1 MPLHHLHSAG
11 YTVLLTGHSLGAGVA
26 AVLASLL
33 RPLLPGVRC
42 IGFATPSSLAGEAL
56 LEESRSFV
64 TSVILRCDAVPR
76 ATIGS
81 CRRLLHHLADFDS
94 HRGGRIWSR
103 DLKRDGLGLWQRAA
117 QQLCGTA
124 PMRPV
129 NLVRVLPA
137 PKLRAPSVGGT
148 GGATEDGAGA
158 IGVVK
163 AAISVD
169 VRIGVRLF
177 LDSARIAGTT
187 TTAMAEGTDVEQA
200 RTTSS
205 TRCPPPTGGPSV
217 GVALL
222 LGPAVGLTLRVNRH
236 AVADD
241 DCGHDG
247 VNATNADADGDEGEP
262 TTEVATAPAA
272 APLDTTP
279 GDSANGGSAQLAA
292 TEAAAAP
299 SESAALVPTSTGGA
313 PPPEEP
319 PPLHVP
325 GRVLHL
331 YHLHGVYRGA
341 WLPGAASDFAPLS
354 TIRLAPHM
362 LSDHKCDS
370 YLAALKS
377 CRSAMHAPSPPPRW
391 VPYDEAGDTCACCAS
406 PFAWEQ
412 QDPLGPT
419 ADAADAPVG
428 TGGALPSTPKRD
440 EAAAVQADRTA
451 RSAAQ
456 QACARHHCRA
466 CGRVVCDGCSRRQ
479 QCLPQFGI
487 CTPARCCDACFFRM

>member
-1 MPLHHLHSAG
+1 MPLHHLHSSG
-11 YTVLLTGHSLGAGVA
+11 YAVLLTGHSLGAGVA

-42 IGFATPSSLAGEAL
+42 IGFATPSSLAGEVL

-187 TTAMAEGTDVEQA
+187 TTVMAEGTDVEQA

-272 APLDTTP
+272 ALSARRRVTRPTVEARSLRPRRRPRRHRSRPL
-279 GDSANGGSAQLAA
+279 SSRRAR
-292 TEAAAAP
+292 AAP
-299 SESAALVPTSTGGA
+299 L
-313 PPPEEP
+313 PEEP

-341 WLPGAASDFAPLS
+341 WLPGAASDFAPL
-354 TIRLAPHM
+354 
-362 LSDHKCDS
+362 DD
-370 YLAALKS
+370 
-377 CRSAMHAPSPPPRW
+377 PPR
-391 VPYDEAGDTCACCAS
+391 S
-406 PFAWEQ
+406 PHAERSQ
-412 QDPLGPT
+412 VRLIPRRPQVMPLR
-419 ADAADAPVG
+419 DARAEP
-428 TGGALPSTPKRD
+428 
-440 EAAAVQADRTA
+440 AAAVGPLRRSGRHVRVLRVAVCVGAA
-451 RSAAQ
+451 RSA
-456 QACARHHCRA
+456 
-466 CGRVVCDGCSRRQ
+466 GPDRRR
-479 QCLPQFGI
+479 G
-487 CTPARCCDACFFRM
+487 